1 MITQLIL
8 NLFRSILFIFIIN
21 IILISANQNPC
32 HPIEKSFSELDG
44 ASPVCQCSL
53 TNDVSQNL
61 SNKIWIGCTNQKMP
75 AIFRALFSLN
85 DTKIDH
91 LHVWNAL
98 INILPKDMFSKIKLD
113 KLTIEDSSVG
123 IIRKEAFSNVENTLK
138 ELSLRNNIMKSIDEK
153 IFLNL
158 ASLKYLDLSSNKLSQ
173 LKRSHFSKLVN
184 LETLLLDNN
193 QINSLDDGI
202 FNSLTKLKT
211 LTISNNRLTKI
222 TKDVFKNLQ
231 NLESLSLQNNFI
243 ESIEDEAFS
252 YLLSLKHLDISNNR
266 IGKLKI
272 THLPKL
278 EILFLSNNLFE
289 QIKDINLQ
297 NLSNLNTLHL
307 ENNKIFKISNEDFK
321 FLKKS
326 QKLYS
331 LILDGNNI
339 SWIDCFAFEPIK
351 MSLTVLSLQKNKIA
365 SFSCSSTNDPSPSNI
380 YLDRS
385 VFELLTSLKKL
396 FLSYNSIN
404 SINEG
409 DLNGLFSLQELNLD
423 HNKIIK
429 ISSKSFEEV
438 KNLKKLFLNNNLLY
452 YLPKGVFDNLD
463 ISNLISVDISE
474 NKWECICEQEWIG
487 SWLSSIGQ
495 ANTPSG
501 TLGCLI
507 GKCENIPQ
515 QQKDNKNNLE
525 IIKNEEENN
534 NLIYWIRL
542 IACILA
548 ISAIFFLIIAGYVY
562 VQENRLIPLLQFS
575 SSDTVQLIP
584 SNKNKTTIFSFP
596 NPLNKNSKFNS
607 NEEEEENNYF
617 PPSLSIQAKAGKVVI
632 AKEEGNNKES
642 KKEKKVVRFCEK

>member
-222 TKDVFKNLQ
+222 TKFA
-231 NLESLSLQNNFI
+231 I
-243 ESIEDEAFS
+243 C
-252 YLLSLKHLDISNNR
+252 LLIF
-266 IGKLKI
+266 
-272 THLPKL
+272 
-278 EILFLSNNLFE
+278 EIF
-289 QIKDINLQ
+289 
-297 NLSNLNTLHL
+297 
-307 ENNKIFKISNEDFK
+307 
-321 FLKKS
+321 
-326 QKLYS
+326 
-331 LILDGNNI
+331 
-339 SWIDCFAFEPIK
+339 
-351 MSLTVLSLQKNKIA
+351 
-365 SFSCSSTNDPSPSNI
+365 
-380 YLDRS
+380 
-385 VFELLTSLKKL
+385 
-396 FLSYNSIN
+396 
-404 SINEG
+404 
-409 DLNGLFSLQELNLD
+409 
-423 HNKIIK
+423 
-429 ISSKSFEEV
+429 
-438 KNLKKLFLNNNLLY
+438 
-452 YLPKGVFDNLD
+452 
-463 ISNLISVDISE
+463 
-474 NKWECICEQEWIG
+474 
-487 SWLSSIGQ
+487 
-495 ANTPSG
+495 
-501 TLGCLI
+501 
-507 GKCENIPQ
+507 
-515 QQKDNKNNLE
+515 
-525 IIKNEEENN
+525 
-534 NLIYWIRL
+534 
-542 IACILA
+542 
-548 ISAIFFLIIAGYVY
+548 
-562 VQENRLIPLLQFS
+562 
-575 SSDTVQLIP
+575 
-584 SNKNKTTIFSFP
+584 
-596 NPLNKNSKFNS
+596 
-607 NEEEEENNYF
+607 
-617 PPSLSIQAKAGKVVI
+617 
-632 AKEEGNNKES
+632 
-642 KKEKKVVRFCEK
+642 

>member
-1 MITQLIL
+1 
-8 NLFRSILFIFIIN
+8 
-21 IILISANQNPC
+21 
-32 HPIEKSFSELDG
+32 
-44 ASPVCQCSL
+44 
-53 TNDVSQNL
+53 
-61 SNKIWIGCTNQKMP
+61 
-75 AIFRALFSLN
+75 
-85 DTKIDH
+85 
-91 LHVWNAL
+91 
-98 INILPKDMFSKIKLD
+98 
-113 KLTIEDSSVG
+113 
-123 IIRKEAFSNVENTLK
+123 
-138 ELSLRNNIMKSIDEK
+138 MKSIDEK

-158 ASLKYLDLSSNKLSQ
+158 ASLKYLDLSGNKLSQ
-173 LKRSHFSKLVN
+173 LKDSLFSKLVN

-211 LTISNNRLTKI
+211 LTISNNRLKKI
-222 TKDVFKNLQ
+222 TKNVFKNLQ
-231 NLESLSLQNNFI
+231 NLESLNLQNNFI
-243 ESIEDEAFS
+243 ESIDDEAFS

-272 THLPKL
+272 THLPQL

-289 QIKDINLQ
+289 QIEDINLQ

-351 MSLTVLSLQKNKIA
+351 LSLTVLSLQKNKIA

-396 FLSYNSIN
+396 FLSYNLIN

-409 DLNGLFSLQELNLD
+409 DLNGLLSLQELNLD

-452 YLPKGVFDNLD
+452 YLPKGVFDNLN
-463 ISNLISVDISE
+463 ISNLIAVDISE

-515 QQKDNKNNLE
+515 QQDNKNNLE
-525 IIKNEEENN
+525 IIKKEEENN

-584 SNKNKTTIFSFP
+584 SSKNKTTIFSFP
-596 NPLNKNSKFNS
+596 NPLNKNSKFNN
-607 NEEEEENNYF
+607 NEEEKEENNFNYYF

-632 AKEEGNNKES
+632 AKEEEGNKEG

>member
-1 MITQLIL
+1 
-8 NLFRSILFIFIIN
+8 
-21 IILISANQNPC
+21 
-32 HPIEKSFSELDG
+32 
-44 ASPVCQCSL
+44 
-53 TNDVSQNL
+53 
-61 SNKIWIGCTNQKMP
+61 
-75 AIFRALFSLN
+75 
-85 DTKIDH
+85 
-91 LHVWNAL
+91 
-98 INILPKDMFSKIKLD
+98 
-113 KLTIEDSSVG
+113 
-123 IIRKEAFSNVENTLK
+123 
-138 ELSLRNNIMKSIDEK
+138 MKSIDEK

-193 QINSLDDGI
+193 QINS
-202 FNSLTKLKT
+202 
-211 LTISNNRLTKI
+211 
-222 TKDVFKNLQ
+222 DVFKNLQ